1 MYRQNITRVRWR
13 ESPEPCQME
22 VREDLRINNDNKRE
36 PKHEKN
42 PRCLE
47 DIRNL
52 LGVLD
57 DKNDLL
63 PVAGSAFNCLSSER
77 VSMGENGRRE
87 VMK

>member
-42 PRCLE
+42 PSCLE

-57 DKNDLL
+57 D
-63 PVAGSAFNCLSSER
+63 
-77 VSMGENGRRE
+77 
-87 VMK
+87 